1 MIATIKTIDPHA
13 FVGLELTKVELDE
26 FVLKLYFGDN
36 RLDIECWASARIGHI
51 DGKLSLQI
59 DPGLGKM
66 GRSKT
71 ARWKDQ
77 HEHSSNPNYE

>member
-36 RLDIECWASARIGHI
+36 RLDIEC
-51 DGKLSLQI
+51 
-59 DPGLGKM
+59 
-66 GRSKT
+66 
-71 ARWKDQ
+71 
-77 HEHSSNPNYE
+77 